1 MRFIETPLRDLLVVE
16 LESLNDE
23 RGFFARSFC
32 VREFQKIG
40 IDLSIVQCNVSF
52 NEKAGTLRGLHF
64 QAPPHQ
70 EAKLIRCTRGAIH
83 DVVVDVRRGSPTY
96 LRWYAVALTPSNGRM
111 LYVPQGF
118 AHGFQSLEDQS
129 EVFYM
134 MSEFYHPESARG
146 LRWNDPALAIV
157 WPLEDPIMSE
167 NDRRHPLLEGAQP

>member
-1 MRFIETPLRDLLVVE
+1 MRFIETPLRDLVIVE
-16 LESLNDE
+16 LDTLNDE

-32 VREFQKIG
+32 EREFRNVG
-40 IDLSIVQCNVSF
+40 IELSVAQCNISF

-64 QAPPHQ
+64 QASPHE

-96 LRWYAVALTPSNGRM
+96 LRWHAVTLTPSNGRM
-111 LYVPQGF
+111 LFVPRGF
-118 AHGFQSLEDQS
+118 AHGFQSLEDHS

-134 MSEFYHPESARG
+134 MSEFYHPGSARG

-157 WPLEDPIMSE
+157 WPLENPIISE
-167 NDRRHPLLEGAQP
+167 NDRHHPLLESVQP